1 MNEFQNFETSVLV
14 DLLARHTQRLTE
26 LFSHSHLTPEYEDC
40 KKMILELQS
49 EIIRRKNETLHS
61 SRASNNLSVESGERP
76 GSPIVN
82 SE

>member
-26 LFSHSHLTPEYEDC
+26 LFNDSHLTPEYEDC
-40 KKMILELQS
+40 RKMIRELQT

-61 SRASNNLSVESGERP
+61 RTTDNISFENGK
-76 GSPIVN
+76 
-82 SE
+82 

>member
-26 LFSHSHLTPEYEDC
+26 LFNHGHLSEEYENC
-40 KKMILELQS
+40 KKMIRELQL

-61 SRASNNLSVESGERP
+61 PQPSDGRVSSQ
-76 GSPIVN
+76 
-82 SE
+82 

>member
-26 LFSHSHLTPEYEDC
+26 LFNYGHLSVEYEDC

-61 SRASNNLSVESGERP
+61 RTTENISFESGERP
-76 GSPIVN
+76 ESSIVN
-82 SE
+82 GE